1 MLGDLHYP
9 KLLPERCEM
18 SSTDRDV
25 AICCYSDRAVAVE
38 RCARCK
44 EHYGCLTLKTTA
56 ELVQFNALIPASML
70 GAPLPLNLWP
80 NQWQAIVSDELLESA
95 ACAADAESPIRLLAF
110 ALGLVLESGAS
121 SPLPSAPD
129 AHDQP
134 AKDLS

>member
-1 MLGDLHYP
+1 
-9 KLLPERCEM
+9 M
-18 SSTDRDV
+18 SSTARGV
-25 AICCYSDRAVAVE
+25 AICCYSDRAVAAKQ
-38 RCARCK
+38 CARCK
-44 EHYGCLTLKTTA
+44 RDYGCLPFKTTA

-95 ACAADAESPIRLLAF
+95 ARAADAESPIRLLAF
-110 ALGLVLESGAS
+110 ALGLVLEPGAA

>member
-1 MLGDLHYP
+1 
-9 KLLPERCEM
+9 M
-18 SSTDRDV
+18 SSTGPGV
-25 AICCYSDRAVAVE
+25 AICCYSDRVVAAKQ
-38 RCARCK
+38 CARCK
-44 EHYGCLTLKTTA
+44 RDYGCLTFKTTA

-80 NQWQAIVSDELLESA
+80 NQWQAIVSDELFESA
-95 ACAADAESPIRLLAF
+95 ARAADAESPIRLLAF
-110 ALGLVLESGAS
+110 ALGLVLEPGAS